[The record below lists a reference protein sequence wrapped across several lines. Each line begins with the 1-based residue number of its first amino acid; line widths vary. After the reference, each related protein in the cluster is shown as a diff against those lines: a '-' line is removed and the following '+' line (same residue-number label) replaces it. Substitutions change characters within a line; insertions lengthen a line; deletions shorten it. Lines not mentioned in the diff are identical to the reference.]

1 MAASEPAD
9 RDAPRLR
16 TPDPEGSRQAGF
28 GRSYFGALERGE
40 GRRKIAGA
48 QRYFSGGRSKCAW

>member
-9 RDAPRLR
+9 RDATRLR
-16 TPDPEGSRQAGF
+16 TPDLEGSRHAGF
-28 GRSYFGALERGE
+28 DRLYFGALERGE

-48 QRYFSGGRSKCAW
+48 QRYF